1 MWTKHLGKCG
11 IIHQV
16 HGHRSLIEQ
25 GTVKENNIATKI
37 KTMSVVELQV
47 IFSFTYLL
55 SKFVILLKNMYSDKN
70 LSYDLTNINNLT
82 HLIILTIL

>member
-1 MWTKHLGKCG
+1 MKRKHELRKRGRCACKMWTKHLGKCG

-55 SKFVILLKNMYSDKN
+55 SKFVILLKKYV
-70 LSYDLTNINNLT
+70 
-82 HLIILTIL
+82 